1 VAEPNVPFFATVLP
15 GKYLYYTLN
24 LTKVGTDV
32 TVSTTKFFG
41 TVDLFLSARQVPT
54 LLALL
59 VLTCFTTTKFFGT
72 ASTSSSPRRQ
82 VLTLLASLLQSLLAF
97 LVQKWKELALIAA
110 TCCANFFRLH
120 VQPLAQRYFLLS
132 V

>member
-1 VAEPNVPFFATVLP
+1 VLERIYVAEPNVPFFATVLP

-41 TVDLFLSARQVPT
+41 TVDLFLSARQVLA

-59 VLTCFTTTKFFGT
+59 GACGLK
-72 ASTSSSPRRQ
+72 
-82 VLTLLASLLQSLLAF
+82 LL
-97 LVQKWKELALIAA
+97 V
-110 TCCANFFRLH
+110 
-120 VQPLAQRYFLLS
+120 Y
-132 V
+132 

>member
-1 VAEPNVPFFATVLP
+1 MLERIYVAEPNVPFFATVLP

-41 TVDLFLSARQVPT
+41 TVDLFLSARQVLA

-59 VLTCFTTTKFFGT
+59 VLTCFTTKKLCGT
-72 ASTSSSPRRQ
+72 VDLCLSARQ
-82 VLTLLASLLQSLLAF
+82 VLALLALLGA
-97 LVQKWKELALIAA
+97 
-110 TCCANFFRLH
+110 
-120 VQPLAQRYFLLS
+120 
-132 V
+132 